1 MYRKGLEH
9 LAEPYRTL
17 ISRLLEELLKLVNSR
32 LKSLV
37 VYGSVARGDYRR
49 DSDVDLLV
57 VIDGLPRSRFERLRL
72 FSEAEARLEE
82 LLERLLDEGY
92 AVSLSPVIKTPEEA
106 SRFSPLYLDM
116 IEDAVVVYDENS
128 FFENILVKLR
138 EKLEQ
143 LGAERV
149 RIGRK
154 WYWRLKKNY
163 RFGDVISIE

>member
-1 MYRKGLEH
+1 MEH